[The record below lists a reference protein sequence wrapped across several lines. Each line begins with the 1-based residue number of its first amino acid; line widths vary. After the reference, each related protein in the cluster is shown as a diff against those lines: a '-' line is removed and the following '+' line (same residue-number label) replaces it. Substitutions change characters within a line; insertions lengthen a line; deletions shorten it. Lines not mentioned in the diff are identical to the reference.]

1 MNVAH
6 PPARPE
12 SPLDAKAL
20 IDWIVQRGLLG
31 LPLEDQFGGLCEF
44 LYENG
49 VPIAR
54 ATMAMGT
61 LHPRYGSHAFIW
73 RDSTRAVEY
82 DPQSHG
88 AIQNESYLN
97 SPVFHMIHNDVE
109 ELSYKLET
117 NGDLPYPILDELR
130 EEGMTEY
137 SARIVSFGK
146 ISEEMERKSGVFFS
160 CATRQPGGF
169 PENYMEVMEAALPHL
184 ALSIKSRTTYDIA
197 TTVIETYLG
206 KDAGRRVF
214 TGEIERGS
222 VSAIRA
228 AIWLCDLRGF
238 TRFSDAAPQDELVTT
253 LDDYLEAMARP
264 VQEHGGQILK
274 FLGDGFLA
282 TFDVSESDGNAGC
295 SHALQAAREFR
306 SGLNAFNAERR
317 AAGAPAMNVGL
328 ALHLG
333 EVLYGNIGASD
344 RHDFTVVGPAV
355 NEVSRIEALCRPL
368 ERQVLISKAFEE
380 AANAGPRALTSLGFH
395 ALRGVREPQELF
407 TLPE

>member
-1 MNVAH
+1 MMVAQ
-6 PPARPE
+6 PQSA
-12 SPLDAKAL
+12 SSLDASSL
-20 IDWIVQRGLLG
+20 IDWIIQRGLLG
-31 LPLEDQFGGLCEF
+31 LTLEEQFGGLCEK

-49 VPIAR
+49 IPMAR

-73 RDSTRAVEY
+73 RDSTRTVEY
-82 DPQSHG
+82 DPQAHG
-88 AIQNESYLN
+88 AALNDSYLK
-97 SPVFHMIHNDVE
+97 SPVYHMLENEVE
-109 ELSYKLET
+109 ELRYKLET
-117 NGDLPYPILDELR
+117 NRDLPFPILDDLR
-130 EEGMTEY
+130 ADGMTEY
-137 SARIVSFGK
+137 SARIVSYGK

-160 CATRQPGGF
+160 CATRNPGGF
-169 PENYMEVMEAALPHL
+169 PDDYMNMLEEALPHL

-238 TRFSDAAPQDELVTT
+238 TRFSDAAPQDELVAT

-264 VQEHGGQILK
+264 VHEHGGQILK

-282 TFDVSESDGNAGC
+282 TFDVSDADANTGC
-295 SHALQAAREFR
+295 ADALQAAREFR
-306 SGLNAFNAERR
+306 SGLDAFNAERR
-317 AAGAPAMNVGL
+317 AAGARTMDVGL

-368 ERQVLISKAFEE
+368 ERRILISKSFEE
-380 AANAGPRALTSLGFH
+380 AAQAAPGALMSLGFH
-395 ALRGVREPQELF
+395 VLRGIREPQELF
-407 TLPE
+407 TLPD